1 MKRIF
6 FSQRITFFS
15 KFLLEIFKQE
25 LLEFIYF
32 HRWIHSDEIW
42 LLGLK
47 HSDFLKQAIRY
58 GWNFEI
64 FPVGAPTS
72 KLRTKRVWVYMQQP
86 TIISEIMESLR
97 LYCVHLSL
105 LAIEN
110 NGAVTVN
117 DQSSRNQ
124 PKNSDDKK
132 EDNRRNHILLKISN
146 IEIRILINYNN

>member
-1 MKRIF
+1 M
-6 FSQRITFFS
+6 S
-15 KFLLEIFKQE
+15 
-25 LLEFIYF
+25 
-32 HRWIHSDEIW
+32 
-42 LLGLK
+42 
-47 HSDFLKQAIRY
+47 
-58 GWNFEI
+58 
-64 FPVGAPTS
+64 
-72 KLRTKRVWVYMQQP
+72 MQQP

-124 PKNSDDKK
+124 PKNSDDKN

-146 IEIRILINYNN
+146 IEIRILINMIIKKKNKKSNNKLIFISNKITQR